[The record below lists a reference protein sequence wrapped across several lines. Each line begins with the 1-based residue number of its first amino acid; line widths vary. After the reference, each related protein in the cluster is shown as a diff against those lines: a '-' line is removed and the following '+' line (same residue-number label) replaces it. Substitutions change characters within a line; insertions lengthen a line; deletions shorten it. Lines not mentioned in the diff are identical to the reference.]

1 MINKIKNI
9 NPLYLSFLIG
19 ITYSILVFVNPY
31 KNIFYGDVGLMYVQ
45 VQDIIEGGYSDFS
58 LKYKGEEVD
67 PEYKFFP
74 YTKPFLAEI
83 NNKHYFV
90 FPPYY
95 LFINTFLFQLFGVNG
110 LYILNLISFVFTLI
124 LIYKLGKYFDLE
136 NRFINLSV
144 LLYVFG
150 MTASNYN
157 FVFHELTFAIFWI
170 TISLYFLFLFFETN
184 KNIHLVLFTFLGAI
198 SLFFRLE
205 FIFIL
210 FAAGLSL
217 VFYKRKNIF
226 SVILFSIL
234 GLVVPFFFLLF
245 LNLKIH
251 NHPLGLRY
259 LLNMTDSS
267 VFSIQEKLGIIND
280 LLFSKSISLFAQ
292 SPYILICFIFPF
304 LRKRIQSSNKFFLFF
319 IVSLSAI
326 CILLTSPNNGGHIS
340 PRYLFGVYPLLS
352 ILSIISYK
360 SLVEYANLI
369 KSEKEENFL
378 WKNATSIIQILF
390 LILIVLSFYSTFRN
404 YQWLQRASNS
414 VLIFDKQLK
423 VLAEDNPIIFRDYS
437 QPLNAQSLYLD
448 QMTFVMEKLEFLP
461 SLLDKLKLAGKE
473 KVLLSEAFASEM
485 NFNSRLL
492 AENIYTK
499 SLNLSQKEDKYY
511 FPDGKKYVTF
521 HWIEYGK
528 KQTLLVLNIFLN

>member
-1 MINKIKNI
+1 MVLHN
-9 NPLYLSFLIG
+9 
-19 ITYSILVFVNPY
+19 
-31 KNIFYGDVGLMYVQ
+31 
-45 VQDIIEGGYSDFS
+45 
-58 LKYKGEEVD
+58 LKRYDEEVD

-292 SPYILICFIFPF
+292 SPYILICFIFPCR
-304 LRKRIQSSNKFFLFF
+304 L
-319 IVSLSAI
+319 VS
-326 CILLTSPNNGGHIS
+326 T
-340 PRYLFGVYPLLS
+340 YL
-352 ILSIISYK
+352 K
-360 SLVEYANLI
+360 
-369 KSEKEENFL
+369 
-378 WKNATSIIQILF
+378 
-390 LILIVLSFYSTFRN
+390 
-404 YQWLQRASNS
+404 
-414 VLIFDKQLK
+414 D
-423 VLAEDNPIIFRDYS
+423 
-437 QPLNAQSLYLD
+437 
-448 QMTFVMEKLEFLP
+448 
-461 SLLDKLKLAGKE
+461 
-473 KVLLSEAFASEM
+473 
-485 NFNSRLL
+485 
-492 AENIYTK
+492 
-499 SLNLSQKEDKYY
+499 
-511 FPDGKKYVTF
+511 
-521 HWIEYGK
+521 
-528 KQTLLVLNIFLN
+528 

>member
-19 ITYSILVFVNPY
+19 ITYSILVFINPY

-184 KNIHLVLFTFLGAI
+184 KNIHLVLFAFLGAI

-259 LLNMTDSS
+259 LLNMTY
-267 VFSIQEKLGIIND
+267 
-280 LLFSKSISLFAQ
+280 LLSL
-292 SPYILICFIFPF
+292 PI
-304 LRKRIQSSNKFFLFF
+304 FLF
-319 IVSLSAI
+319 
-326 CILLTSPNNGGHIS
+326 
-340 PRYLFGVYPLLS
+340 
-352 ILSIISYK
+352 
-360 SLVEYANLI
+360 
-369 KSEKEENFL
+369 
-378 WKNATSIIQILF
+378 
-390 LILIVLSFYSTFRN
+390 VLSFLSCVNVYRVRINF
-404 YQWLQRASNS
+404 
-414 VLIFDKQLK
+414 FC
-423 VLAEDNPIIFRDYS
+423 
-437 QPLNAQSLYLD
+437 
-448 QMTFVMEKLEFLP
+448 FL
-461 SLLDKLKLAGKE
+461 
-473 KVLLSEAFASEM
+473 
-485 NFNSRLL
+485 
-492 AENIYTK
+492 
-499 SLNLSQKEDKYY
+499 
-511 FPDGKKYVTF
+511 
-521 HWIEYGK
+521 
-528 KQTLLVLNIFLN
+528 